1 MTTGNPPET
10 LPGEP
15 GDTSSIVRLDSMSLK
30 RLDGWNAFFLV
41 MTVLT
46 SVTGFFFPRNGI
58 TPGQIVGA
66 ISLILLVVAVLARY
80 PLHFSGAGRWLYV
93 ITAILA
99 QYFNFAV
106 LMGLFGLGLGAILR
120 RSAAAMAVY
129 AGVALVL
136 PSLLIALP
144 GNLWRF
150 GPIIILGNS
159 VGAVNILPGFLA
171 PWAGF
176 AAMAAY
182 ATAALVGGGVLLAR
196 RDT

>member
-1 MTTGNPPET
+1 MIFGMTPFT
-10 LPGEP
+10 LVHVL
-15 GDTSSIVRLDSMSLK
+15 ISLAGIISGFVMIDGFLKAK

-80 PLHFSGAGRWLYV
+80 PLHFSGAGRWLCV

-106 LMGLFGLGLGAILR
+106 LIIQSFQKIGPLNDLAPTQSEPPFLVAQVL
-120 RSAAAMAVY
+120 
-129 AGVALVL
+129 ALVL
-136 PSLLIALP
+136 FVVLGIFSLR
-144 GNLWRF
+144 N
-150 GPIIILGNS
+150 
-159 VGAVNILPGFLA
+159 
-171 PWAGF
+171 
-176 AAMAAY
+176 
-182 ATAALVGGGVLLAR
+182 TARGSTA
-196 RDT
+196 

>member
-1 MTTGNPPET
+1 MILGMTPFT
-10 LPGEP
+10 LVHVL
-15 GDTSSIVRLDSMSLK
+15 ISLAGIISGFVVIDGFLKAK

-99 QYFNFAV
+99 QYFNFTV
-106 LMGLFGLGLGAILR
+106 LIIQSFQKIGPLKDLAPTQSEPPFLVAQVL
-120 RSAAAMAVY
+120 
-129 AGVALVL
+129 ALVL
-136 PSLLIALP
+136 
-144 GNLWRF
+144 F
-150 GPIIILGNS
+150 
-159 VGAVNILPGFLA
+159 
-171 PWAGF
+171 
-176 AAMAAY
+176 
-182 ATAALVGGGVLLAR
+182 GVLGIFSLRNTAR
-196 RDT
+196 GSTA